1 MNTASDAFDGGIGGP
16 GIWDQMPLVPPTAAP
31 KEVDDSELIWSKPT
45 LTKQRRATPT
55 TGTTRK
61 ATAKKGT
68 KKKTTKRKKTTKK
81 TVKKKKKKTAG
92 RSQKRR

>member
-55 TGTTRK
+55 MGT
-61 ATAKKGT
+61 KKTTVEKST
-68 KKKTTKRKKTTKK
+68 KKKTAKRKKTTKK
-81 TVKKKKKKTAG
+81 TVKKKTAG
-92 RSQKRR
+92 RSKKRR